1 MTAKLA
7 PRHRGSEKAITP
19 ITGTFGSLG
28 KRSVA
33 VASATGVALTAV
45 VASTAAATA
54 PTVLP
59 QAPSGDFVSN
69 LESTDTATLV
79 SLDMD
84 WDSGDTVS
92 VKAEEP
98 APVVEPEAPQV
109 EETTQV
115 ANRSDNRSSETAT
128 VVEQTPSVDIPA
140 GAGGAG
146 IAAAALAQV
155 GEFQDCTAVVERA
168 LRAIGVPAG
177 DQGTSVWEYVALGGT
192 QVYGEMAV
200 GDILIWPGQHVAVY
214 IGGGQAVHGG
224 WNGSNTVVW
233 SAYYQGGP
241 GAVVRF

>member
-7 PRHRGSEKAITP
+7 PRHRGSEKAFTP
-19 ITGTFGSLG
+19 ITGTFGGLG

-33 VASATGVALTAV
+33 VASATGVALTAI

-79 SLDMD
+79 SLNMD

-92 VKAEEP
+92 VKAAEP
-98 APVVEPEAPQV
+98 AAAEESEAPQA
-109 EETTQV
+109 EEAAQA
-115 ANRSDNRSSETAT
+115 ANRSNGVADAA
-128 VVEQTPSVDIPA
+128 VVEQAPSVDIPA

-155 GEFQDCTAVVERA
+155 GVFQDCTALVENA
-168 LRAIGVPAG
+168 LRAIGIPAG
-177 DQGTSVWEYVALGGT
+177 DLGTGVGEYLALGGT
-192 QVYGEMAV
+192 QVYGELAV
-200 GDILIWPGQHVAVY
+200 GDVLIWPGQHVAVY

-224 WNGSNTVVW
+224 WNGSNTVVY
-233 SAYYQGGP
+233 SVTTTAGYP
-241 GAVVRF
+241 SAVVRF

>member
-28 KRSVA
+28 RRSVA

-59 QAPSGDFVSN
+59 QAPSGDLVSK

-79 SLDMD
+79 SLDMN

-92 VKAEEP
+92 VNAAEP
-98 APVVEPEAPQV
+98 AAPEVVEV
-109 EETTQV
+109 EEAAQV
-115 ANRSDNRSSETAT
+115 ADRSDNTAADAA
-128 VVEQTPSVDIPA
+128 VVEQTAVADVPA
-140 GAGGAG
+140 GSGGAG
-146 IAAAALAQV
+146 IAAAAMAQL
-155 GEFQDCTAVVERA
+155 GQYQDCTAVVERA
-168 LRAIGVPAG
+168 LRAIGIPAG
-177 DQGTSVWEYVALGGT
+177 DLGTSVGEYLALGGS
-192 QVYGEMAV
+192 QVSGDWAV
-200 GDILIWPGQHVAVY
+200 GDILIWPGAHVAVY

-224 WNGSNTVVW
+224 FLGSDTVIW
-233 SAYYQGGP
+233 SATGPGAP